1 MNNRPQYKIY
11 TADLKPNQGI
21 GVALPFNQ
29 HNIFTINYTTKD
41 QTKSNLLNFMLTNRG
56 ERPFNPEFGANLRNL
71 LFEPNTDLPSI
82 QNSLLIKIQAY
93 FPDITVNQ
101 LVFTPS
107 EDYNSVN
114 IALNYSLNHQ
124 NDSLSIQ
131 IG

>member
-71 LFEPNTDLPSI
+71 LFEPNTDLSLI
-82 QNSLLIKIQAY
+82 KNSLMIKIQAY

-101 LVFTPS
+101 LNFNPS

-114 IALNYSLNHQ
+114 IELNYSLNNQ
-124 NDSLSIQ
+124 NDSLAIQ